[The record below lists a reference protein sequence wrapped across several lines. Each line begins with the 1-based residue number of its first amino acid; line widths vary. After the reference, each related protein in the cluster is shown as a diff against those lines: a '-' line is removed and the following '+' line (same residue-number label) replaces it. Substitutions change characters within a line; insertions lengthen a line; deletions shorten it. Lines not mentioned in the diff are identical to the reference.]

1 MNISAG
7 IGPKLSSSIS
17 NSNNNLKYY
26 LKNPISDKY
35 VFANSTPELVI
46 ETTNMLKTK
55 KSAGDD
61 NISTHYDWSVL
72 PVSYIFKLSFKT
84 EYIPKEY

>member
-26 LKNPISDKY
+26 LKNPIS
-35 VFANSTPELVI
+35 VFANCTPELVI

>member
-17 NSNNNLKYY
+17 NFNTNFKYY

-35 VFANSTPELVI
+35 VFANITPE
-46 ETTNMLKTK
+46 TSLKQQ
-55 KSAGDD
+55 
-61 NISTHYDWSVL
+61 IC
-72 PVSYIFKLSFKT
+72 
-84 EYIPKEY
+84 